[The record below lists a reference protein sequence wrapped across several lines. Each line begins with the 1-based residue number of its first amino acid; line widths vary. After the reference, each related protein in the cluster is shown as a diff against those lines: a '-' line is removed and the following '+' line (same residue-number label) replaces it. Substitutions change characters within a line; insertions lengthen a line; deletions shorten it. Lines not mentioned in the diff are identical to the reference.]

1 MKITLRFCHLLKQ
14 NSSGL
19 KDSWTEIL
27 FFEDG
32 QEMKITPQIQSP
44 IKTKFNNSNLEQ
56 LQFFK
61 PDESLF
67 KFVNF
72 AHFSFF
78 KWDENENENSLCK
91 LSIVNKG
98 R

>member
-32 QEMKITPQIQSP
+32 QEMKITPEIQSP
-44 IKTKFNNSNLEQ
+44 LKTKFNNSNIEHLI
-56 LQFFK
+56 QFFK

-67 KFVNF
+67 EFVFF
-72 AHFSFF
+72 AHFYFF
-78 KWDENENENSLCK
+78 KWDENEN
-91 LSIVNKG
+91 
-98 R
+98 